1 MSGTTSADTVD
12 FGGQLMIK
20 PPTIKHN
27 SIFLVKFNSDGE
39 INWLNSSKLANWQYI
54 TKIQIDHESNI
65 IIAGNI
71 SKAAGTSDVSVQF
84 DDVKVTTNGATY
96 QSFVLLYKFTPEGKA
111 IWGNLLAVQMIFQE
125 QKLPWIVKIIFM

>member
-1 MSGTTSADTVD
+1 MERLIG
-12 FGGQLMIK
+12 L
-20 PPTIKHN
+20 
-27 SIFLVKFNSDGE
+27 L
-39 INWLNSSKLANWQYI
+39 SKLANWQYI

-71 SKAAGTSDVSVQF
+71 SKAAGTSDVSVQI

-111 IWGNLLAVQMIFQE
+111 I
-125 QKLPWIVKIIFM
+125 